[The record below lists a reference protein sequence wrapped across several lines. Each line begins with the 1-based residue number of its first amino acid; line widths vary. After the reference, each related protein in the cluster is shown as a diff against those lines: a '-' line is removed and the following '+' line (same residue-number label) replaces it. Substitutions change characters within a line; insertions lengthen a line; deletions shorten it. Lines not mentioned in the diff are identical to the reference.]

1 MTPAAGHGRSA
12 LAYTHATMPA
22 GRKPPPPTVLLLVRH
37 GVTATTG
44 KILPGRAAGLHLSDA
59 GRLQAEAAAKRIK
72 PLPRVAAIYSSPL
85 ERARE
90 TAVPIARAK
99 RMPVRIDRG
108 LLECDFGAWTGRKL
122 DELRKLPVWD
132 VVQRHPSAFRFP
144 GGESFTEI
152 QVRITNALA
161 RMVARHPGRVV
172 VAVSHAD
179 PIKTAVAH
187 ALGVPLD
194 LFQRIGIATASITAI
209 AYGRTN
215 TSVLTVSSVDA
226 DLTGMLV

>member
-1 MTPAAGHGRSA
+1 MRHRK
-12 LAYTHATMPA
+12 LAYTQATMPGA
-22 GRKPPPPTVLLLVRH
+22 RRPPPATVLLLVRH

-59 GRLQAEAAAKRIK
+59 GRLQAEAAAKRIV

-90 TAVPIARAK
+90 TALAIARA
-99 RMPVRIDRG
+99 RGMPVRIDRG
-108 LLECDFGAWTGRKL
+108 LLECDFGDWTGERL
-122 DELRKLPVWD
+122 DRLSKRPEWD

-144 GGESFTEI
+144 GGESFTEL
-152 QVRITNALA
+152 QARITGALA
-161 RMVARHPGRVV
+161 RLVAQHPGRIV

-187 ALGVPLD
+187 ALGMPLD
-194 LFQRIGIATASITAI
+194 LFQRIVIATASITAI

-215 TSVLTVSSVDA
+215 AAALTINSVDG
-226 DLTGMLV
+226 DLTAVLA

>member
-1 MTPAAGHGRSA
+1 MPAA
-12 LAYTHATMPA
+12 
-22 GRKPPPPTVLLLVRH
+22 RKPLPPTVLLLVRH

-44 KILPGRAAGLHLSDA
+44 KILPGRAAGLHLSDE

-90 TAVPIARAK
+90 TAMPIARARK
-99 RMPVRIDRG
+99 MPVRIDRG
-108 LLECDFGAWTGRKL
+108 LLECDFGEWTGERL
-122 DELRKLPVWD
+122 DRLSKRPEWD

-144 GGESFTEI
+144 GGESFTEL
-152 QVRITNALA
+152 QARITGALA
-161 RMVARHPGRVV
+161 RLVAQHPGRIV

-179 PIKTAVAH
+179 PIKAAVAH
-187 ALGVPLD
+187 ALGMPLD
-194 LFQRIGIATASITAI
+194 LFQRIVIGTASITAI

-215 TSVLTVSSVDA
+215 ATALTVNSIDG
-226 DLTGMLV
+226 DLAPVVG